1 MFGCD
6 VLKRVKENEQLLTK
20 SEIIV
25 DGTNEKSEQVSA
37 MLAQRPNSKLFSK
50 LPLRLHL
57 YNLARE
63 NRDSIFSDWRY
74 GDARRAARLRKFYS
88 DKQLDRIREWSL
100 SFNDWLKNIGEPPSV
115 LDSLA
120 TESSKN
126 NLSAYYFKKGWF
138 DVMVSDSLEDI
149 GHQKVGLTFEVTKN
163 QRYILDS
170 LSTIISS
177 PIIDSLYHQHQ
188 NESTIKSGEAF
199 DEQNFISERERLTGL
214 FRNLGIYH
222 FSSDYVS
229 FKFDTIGTNKKV
241 HSILNIDDRVIRNED
256 SVTRVPFQPY
266 TINKVQIYTDA
277 TTENREQ
284 FPNDSIKFRGFVFYS
299 FGKMK
304 YRPEALS
311 KAIFIKPDSLFSDAD
326 RSLTYRYLN
335 ELQTFKYPNIE
346 YQERPRDS
354 SLLTTIYLSPRPKYG
369 LGFDVNVSQSN
380 IQVVGFS
387 FSGALKIRNVFKGA
401 ETLEISAIGAVGAS
415 KDEADNK
422 SKFFDINEI
431 GTDMRLIIP
440 RFVFPIALEGLIP
453 NEMTPIT
460 RLSGGYSSQTNI
472 GLDKQ
477 SIRAVLNYSWKPS
490 AAGKN
495 SIDLINV
502 QYVRNLDPG
511 NYFSVYQNSFSRLE
525 DIALNT
531 YNTPDSYL
539 TDDGNGNIN
548 LDINQSD
555 AFINLVVSDSDFNS
569 ADPQTAQNVRNIKER
584 KTRLT
589 QNNLIIASNFSY
601 TKDKRDDVF
610 DINYSIFKA
619 RLELAGNLL
628 NAGKNLLNLK
638 QNDNGEYQINN
649 VAFSQYIKTD
659 LDYIKHWSLGYG
671 NVLAFRAY
679 AGIAIPMGNSGSIP
693 FSKSYFAGGTNDNR
707 AWTAYNLGP
716 GKTNSPNEFNEAN
729 MKLAFNLEHRYNLF
743 GNFKGAFFIDAGN
756 IWNAYTDRLNDP
768 EATFDGFRDLQDI
781 AVGSGFGIRYDISLF
796 AFRFDIGFKT
806 YEPAKVD
813 GSKWFTNYN
822 FSNAVYNIGINYP
835 F

>member
-1 MFGCD
+1 M
-6 VLKRVKENEQLLTK
+6 
-20 SEIIV
+20 
-25 DGTNEKSEQVSA
+25 
-37 MLAQRPNSKLFSK
+37 
-50 LPLRLHL
+50 
-57 YNLARE
+57 
-63 NRDSIFSDWRY
+63 
-74 GDARRAARLRKFYS
+74 
-88 DKQLDRIREWSL
+88 
-100 SFNDWLKNIGEPPSV
+100 
-115 LDSLA
+115 
-120 TESSKN
+120 
-126 NLSAYYFKKGWF
+126 
-138 DVMVSDSLEDI
+138 
-149 GHQKVGLTFEVTKN
+149 
-163 QRYILDS
+163 
-170 LSTIISS
+170 
-177 PIIDSLYHQHQ
+177 
-188 NESTIKSGEAF
+188 
-199 DEQNFISERERLTGL
+199 
-214 FRNLGIYH
+214 
-222 FSSDYVS
+222 
-229 FKFDTIGTNKKV
+229 
-241 HSILNIDDRVIRNED
+241 
-256 SVTRVPFQPY
+256 
-266 TINKVQIYTDA
+266 
-277 TTENREQ
+277 
-284 FPNDSIKFRGFVFYS
+284 
-299 FGKMK
+299 
-304 YRPEALS
+304 
-311 KAIFIKPDSLFSDAD
+311 
-326 RSLTYRYLN
+326 
-335 ELQTFKYPNIE
+335 
-346 YQERPRDS
+346 
-354 SLLTTIYLSPRPKYG
+354 SPRPKYG

-671 NVLAFRAY
+671 NVFSLP
-679 AGIAIPMGNSGSIP
+679 GICRYCHTHGKFGKYSI
-693 FSKSYFAGGTNDNR
+693 FK
-707 AWTAYNLGP
+707 
-716 GKTNSPNEFNEAN
+716 E
-729 MKLAFNLEHRYNLF
+729 LF
-743 GNFKGAFFIDAGN
+743 CG
-756 IWNAYTDRLNDP
+756 WH
-768 EATFDGFRDLQDI
+768 Q
-781 AVGSGFGIRYDISLF
+781 
-796 AFRFDIGFKT
+796 
-806 YEPAKVD
+806 
-813 GSKWFTNYN
+813 
-822 FSNAVYNIGINYP
+822 
-835 F
+835 